1 MPPLYVLK
9 QNAKIRIH
17 NRKLRVERDEDG
29 DGTPDPL
36 VETPLAHVSEL
47 VLFGNIGLTTPLV
60 DLLLERGIPVT
71 FLTQDGA
78 FRGQL
83 EGPLTPHVALRR
95 AQYRRLEDPAFVLEM
110 ARAFTRAKLRHQRAL
125 LQRHNREAPDERVQA
140 AITRLSAALD
150 AVGQKTTLSS
160 LRGLEGASTAAYF
173 GAFRRFFG
181 AEWRFETRQRRPPP
195 DPVNVLLSFGYT
207 LMAQLASG
215 AVQAAGLDPYAGFL
229 HEMVYNRP
237 ALALDLMEEFRPVVD
252 GVVLWCCRGG
262 QVRPDMFVPGPPER
276 PVVLADDGRRGF
288 LKAWEQ
294 RMSSAFTHP
303 VRQVQLDLRQC
314 LLEQARQVAG
324 CIQTGSV
331 DFRDMGFR

>member
-36 VETPLAHVSEL
+36 VEMPLAHVSEL

-60 DLLLERGIPVT
+60 DILLERGIPVT
-71 FLTQDGA
+71 FLSKEGT

-95 AQYRRLEDPAFVLEM
+95 NQYRRLEDAAFVLEM
-110 ARAFTRAKLRHQRAL
+110 ASAFVRAKLRHMRAL
-125 LQRHNREAPDERVQA
+125 LQRHNREAPDEHVQA
-140 AITRLSAALD
+140 AVDRLASALSA
-150 AVGQKTTLSS
+150 VEQKRSLSS
-160 LRGLEGASTAAYF
+160 LRGLEGAATAAYF
-173 GAFRRFFG
+173 GVFRRFFSE
-181 AEWRFETRQRRPPP
+181 EWRFEKRQRRPPP

-207 LMAQLASG
+207 LMAQLAAG
-215 AVQAAGLDPYAGFL
+215 AVQTAGLDPFAGFL
-229 HEMVYNRP
+229 HETVYNRP
-237 ALALDLMEEFRPVVD
+237 AMALDLMEEFRPVVD

-262 QVRPDMFVPGPPER
+262 QVKPEMFVPGPPER
-276 PVVLADDGRRGF
+276 PIVLTDDGRRCL

-294 RMSSAFTHP
+294 RMSSSFTHP
-303 VRQVQLDLRQC
+303 VRQEKLDLRQC
-314 LLEQARQVAG
+314 LLEQARQVAN
-324 CIQTGSV
+324 CIQTGQV
-331 DFRDMGFR
+331 GFQDMGFR